1 MSTPQRLKEPAAGEL
16 VNTMTATHK
25 TAIAAHAKKD
35 QRTNLV
41 DGTTMA
47 DALAISTRG
56 LHRLR
61 AKGRI
66 GHYRV
71 GRCIRYQPAEVMEDL
86 RVFHV
91 TPRLT
96 SRL

>member
-1 MSTPQRLKEPAAGEL
+1 
-16 VNTMTATHK
+16 MTATHK
-25 TAIAAHAKKD
+25 TAPATHAGKD
-35 QRTNLV
+35 QRTLNLV
-41 DGTTMA
+41 DGATMA
-47 DALAISTRG
+47 YALAISTRS

-61 AKGRI
+61 VKGRI

-86 RVFHV
+86 RDYHV

-96 SRL
+96 SRLQKQRSQKR

>member
-1 MSTPQRLKEPAAGEL
+1 
-16 VNTMTATHK
+16 MTATHK
-25 TAIAAHAKKD
+25 TAPATHAGKD
-35 QRTNLV
+35 QRTLNLV
-41 DGTTMA
+41 DGATMA
-47 DALAISTRG
+47 YALAISTRS

-61 AKGRI
+61 VKGRI

-86 RVFHV
+86 RDYHV